1 MNSSLSSSNQCFQ
14 TQEKRVCF
22 ELLEKTAPMHYIK
35 IIKLQNVNKSVDEI
49 LGEKKK
55 VCMYERDLEI

>member
-1 MNSSLSSSNQCFQ
+1 
-14 TQEKRVCF
+14 
-22 ELLEKTAPMHYIK
+22 MHYIK